1 MSEQT
6 FPLGDFNDLESSVR
20 NITQQS
26 KPQKQQVRPQE
37 QKMPQEAD
45 ASKRDWMHFTFI
57 CSIEIVDKVKAI
69 AHKEGF
75 SIRDVVEKY
84 LKDGIAR
91 YEQKHGAVTKQRR
104 DIDEILLSRP
114 SKQDV
119 PNGLGH
125 SCRTDSAGRNRNL
138 P

>member
-6 FPLGDFNDLESSVR
+6 FPLGNFNDLESRVR

-45 ASKRDWMHFTFI
+45 VSKRDWMHFTFI

-69 AHKEGF
+69 ACKEGF
-75 SIRDVVEKY
+75 SIRDVMEKY

-104 DIDEILLSRP
+104 NIDDIL
-114 SKQDV
+114 
-119 PNGLGH
+119 
-125 SCRTDSAGRNRNL
+125 
-138 P
+138 

>member
-1 MSEQT
+1 MNEQAY
-6 FPLGDFNDLESSVR
+6 LLNELNNLEADVR
-20 NITQQS
+20 NITQQP
-26 KPQKQQVRPQE
+26 KPQKQQAKPQE
-37 QKMPQEAD
+37 QQMPKDAD

-104 DIDEILLSRP
+104 DIDEIL
-114 SKQDV
+114 
-119 PNGLGH
+119 
-125 SCRTDSAGRNRNL
+125 
-138 P
+138 

>member
-1 MSEQT
+1 MNEQAY
-6 FPLGDFNDLESSVR
+6 LLNELNNLEADVR
-20 NITQQS
+20 NITQQP
-26 KPQKQQVRPQE
+26 KPQKQQAKPQE
-37 QKMPQEAD
+37 QQMPQKAD

-84 LKDGIAR
+84 LKDGIAH

-104 DIDEILLSRP
+104 NIDDIL
-114 SKQDV
+114 
-119 PNGLGH
+119 
-125 SCRTDSAGRNRNL
+125 
-138 P
+138 

>member
-1 MSEQT
+1 MNEQAY
-6 FPLGDFNDLESSVR
+6 LLNELNNLEADVR
-20 NITQQS
+20 NITQQP
-26 KPQKQQVRPQE
+26 KPQKQQAKPQE
-37 QKMPQEAD
+37 QQMPKDAD

-91 YEQKHGAVTKQRR
+91 YEQKHGAVINQQRNID
-104 DIDEILLSRP
+104 DIL
-114 SKQDV
+114 
-119 PNGLGH
+119 
-125 SCRTDSAGRNRNL
+125 
-138 P
+138 

>member
-26 KPQKQQVRPQE
+26 KPQKQQAKPQE
-37 QKMPQEAD
+37 QQMPKDAD
-45 ASKRDWMHFTFI
+45 ASK
-57 CSIEIVDKVKAI
+57 EIVDKVKAI

-104 DIDEILLSRP
+104 DIDEIL
-114 SKQDV
+114 
-119 PNGLGH
+119 
-125 SCRTDSAGRNRNL
+125 
-138 P
+138 

>member
-26 KPQKQQVRPQE
+26 KPQKQQAR
-37 QKMPQEAD
+37 
-45 ASKRDWMHFTFI
+45 MHFTFI
-57 CSIEIVDKVKAI
+57 CGIEIVGKVKAI

-75 SIRDVVEKY
+75 SIREVVEKY

-91 YEQKHGAVTKQRR
+91 YEQKHGAVTNQRR
-104 DIDEILLSRP
+104 NIDDIL
-114 SKQDV
+114 
-119 PNGLGH
+119 
-125 SCRTDSAGRNRNL
+125 
-138 P
+138 

>member
-6 FPLGDFNDLESSVR
+6 FPLGDFNDLESSVKS
-20 NITQQS
+20 ITQQPKS
-26 KPQKQQVRPQE
+26 QKQQARPQE

-57 CSIEIVDKVKAI
+57 CGIEIVDKVKAI

-91 YEQKHGAVTKQRR
+91 YEQKHGAVINQQRNIDDILQLQPGKQN
-104 DIDEILLSRP
+104 
-114 SKQDV
+114 V

-125 SCRTDSAGRNRNL
+125 SCRTDNAGRNRNL

>member
-6 FPLGDFNDLESSVR
+6 FPLGDFNDLESSVK
-20 NITQQS
+20 NITQQPKS
-26 KPQKQQVRPQE
+26 QKQQARPQE

-57 CSIEIVDKVKAI
+57 CGIEIVDMVKAI

-91 YEQKHGAVTKQRR
+91 YEQKHGAVINQQRNID
-104 DIDEILLSRP
+104 DIL
-114 SKQDV
+114 
-119 PNGLGH
+119 
-125 SCRTDSAGRNRNL
+125 
-138 P
+138 

>member
-6 FPLGDFNDLESSVR
+6 FPLSDFNDLESSVR
-20 NITQQS
+20 SITQQS

-57 CSIEIVDKVKAI
+57 CSIEIVGKVKAI

-104 DIDEILLSRP
+104 NIDDIL
-114 SKQDV
+114 
-119 PNGLGH
+119 
-125 SCRTDSAGRNRNL
+125 
-138 P
+138 

>member
-20 NITQQS
+20 NITQQL

-37 QKMPQEAD
+37 QKMPQEA
-45 ASKRDWMHFTFI
+45 A
-57 CSIEIVDKVKAI
+57 C
-69 AHKEGF
+69 KEGF
-75 SIRDVVEKY
+75 SIRDVMEKY

-104 DIDEILLSRP
+104 NIDDIL
-114 SKQDV
+114 
-119 PNGLGH
+119 
-125 SCRTDSAGRNRNL
+125 
-138 P
+138 

>member
-26 KPQKQQVRPQE
+26 KPQKQQAKPQE
-37 QKMPQEAD
+37 QQMPKDAD

-75 SIRDVVEKY
+75 SIRDVV
-84 LKDGIAR
+84 AR

-104 DIDEILLSRP
+104 DIDEIL
-114 SKQDV
+114 
-119 PNGLGH
+119 
-125 SCRTDSAGRNRNL
+125 
-138 P
+138 

>member
-6 FPLGDFNDLESSVR
+6 FPLSDFNDLESSVR
-20 NITQQS
+20 SITQQS

-37 QKMPQEAD
+37 QLIPQETD

-57 CSIEIVDKVKAI
+57 CSIEIVCKVKAI

-91 YEQKHGAVTKQRR
+91 YEQKHGAVTNQQRNID
-104 DIDEILLSRP
+104 DIL
-114 SKQDV
+114 
-119 PNGLGH
+119 
-125 SCRTDSAGRNRNL
+125 
-138 P
+138 

>member
-26 KPQKQQVRPQE
+26 KPQKQQAKPQE
-37 QKMPQEAD
+37 QQMPKDAD

-69 AHKEGF
+69 AHKEG
-75 SIRDVVEKY
+75 Y
-84 LKDGIAR
+84 
-91 YEQKHGAVTKQRR
+91 
-104 DIDEILLSRP
+104 
-114 SKQDV
+114 V

-125 SCRTDSAGRNRNL
+125 SCRTDNAGRNRNL